1 MGTLTSRDYT
11 EGILSV
17 NTERRVI
24 PGVVVSAVSL
34 LMRLVLL
41 HHDRQPL
48 RRGQVAS

>member
-11 EGILSV
+11 GSILSV

-24 PGVVVSAVSL
+24 PGVVSAVSL